1 MFHTKVT
8 TQSMRELLQRK
19 ANFPKSIMIDKDF
32 IRSMRL
38 YIEAH
43 GILPDMP
50 VDIVAGKLGLSSHMS
65 AINYEDVVIAAGLA
79 NSSAALAARDGHMQ
93 HIQDVVA
100 FLTFMENQDAMFS
113 KNTRGN
119 SCENFSGVGNDV
131 EN

>member
-1 MFHTKVT
+1 
-8 TQSMRELLQRK
+8 MRELLQRK
-19 ANFPKSIMIDKDF
+19 ANFPKSIIIDKDF

-93 HIQDVVA
+93 HIQDIVA
-100 FLTFMENQDAMFS
+100 FLTLTFMENQDAMFS
-113 KNTRGN
+113 KRFCT
-119 SCENFSGVGNDV
+119 
-131 EN
+131 